1 MKYQEICMEQTHSRS
16 KCKREFKGVLNKVLV
31 SGLALAMVMGSS
43 TTAFAAGLN
52 IKDLA
57 HEAANKDTNQIT
69 SEYGVSVDSA
79 ISQIRNTINSI
90 NQMKANGSVSDNYI
104 KNLASQIYALETAAT
119 SDSSKMSDV
128 TSVLNEAESAVK
140 GLSNASEAETAI
152 KIVRGMLGVS
162 NISVKNTSAAITDF
176 KDIPANAW
184 YYNYVSRMVQDGLFA
199 GTSAT
204 TFSPDAPMSEV
215 QFLTVVLRKAFPNEL
230 TQYNAQYT
238 SSWFDG
244 AYRLGLAKGIISQS
258 VYGSGADMNARNI
271 TRERMTD
278 IAIKGLEAMG
288 EQTYSNAAGVSAR
301 VTDLKDC
308 SGTMRDSMIKAYTMG
323 IIAGTSDTTVSPK
336 QTATRAQGAT
346 VLYRF
351 AYPDERSIPDLN
363 APVEKPGS
371 DLSQPITIYEGQTR
385 TAGESR
391 LAREGDVF
399 VKADGTKVILK
410 KGPNGVLG
418 EGQGVAPDLGFE
430 ACENPTKQ
438 QVVTN
443 QGRFSPG
450 GILGEYDTNSVGK
463 PYNNDDYK
471 VNPWT
476 GEGHW
481 GTEWHV
487 IKEANPMPAEYGSY
501 NGQISSN
508 GVWVWLADY
517 NTWDLC
523 CNWPDTS
530 YFQ

>member
-1 MKYQEICMEQTHSRS
+1 MRFNKKKMLS
-16 KCKREFKGVLNKVLV
+16 GVLAT
-31 SGLALAMVMGSS
+31 GLALSCL
-43 TTAFAAGLN
+43 TAPVSALN
-52 IKDLA
+52 IQDQV
-57 HEAANKDTNQIT
+57 EQIQQQ
-69 SEYGVSVDSA
+69 ENVMADF
-79 ISQIRNTINSI
+79 
-90 NQMKANGSVSDNYI
+90 
-104 KNLASQIYALETAAT
+104 
-119 SDSSKMSDV
+119 
-128 TSVLNEAESAVK
+128 
-140 GLSNASEAETAI
+140 
-152 KIVRGMLGVS
+152 
-162 NISVKNTSAAITDF
+162 TDMTGHWAY
-176 KDIPANAW
+176 D
-184 YYNYVSRMVQDGLFA
+184 YVARMVQDGLFA

-204 TFSPDAPMSEV
+204 TFSPNAKMSEV

-301 VTDLKDC
+301 VTDLNDC
-308 SGTMRDSMIKAYTMG
+308 KGEMRDSMIKAYTMG

-391 LAREGDVF
+391 LAREGDIF
-399 VKADGTKVILK
+399 VKADGTKVVLK

-418 EGQGVAPDLGFE
+418 EGQGVAPDLGFKATPNGGRGNE
-430 ACENPTKQ
+430 
-438 QVVTN
+438 VIN
-443 QGRFSPG
+443 QERFSPG
-450 GILGEYDTNSVGK
+450 PVLGEYDTNSVGK

-481 GTEWHV
+481 GTEWQV
-487 IKEANPMPAEYGSY
+487 ILDANPFPAEYGSY

>member
-1 MKYQEICMEQTHSRS
+1 MRFNKQKLLS
-16 KCKREFKGVLNKVLV
+16 GVLAT
-31 SGLALAMVMGSS
+31 GLALSCMVGPAYA
-43 TTAFAAGLN
+43 TRN
-52 IKDLA
+52 IKDLVNQTA
-57 HEAANKDTNQIT
+57 TEIEQQEKAMAN
-69 SEYGVSVDSA
+69 
-79 ISQIRNTINSI
+79 
-90 NQMKANGSVSDNYI
+90 
-104 KNLASQIYALETAAT
+104 
-119 SDSSKMSDV
+119 
-128 TSVLNEAESAVK
+128 
-140 GLSNASEAETAI
+140 
-152 KIVRGMLGVS
+152 
-162 NISVKNTSAAITDF
+162 F

-184 YYNYVSRMVQDGLFA
+184 YYDYVSRMVQDGLFA
-199 GTSAT
+199 GTSST
-204 TFSPDAPMSEV
+204 TFEPNAPMSEV
-215 QFLTVVLRKAFPNEL
+215 QFLTVVLRKAFPTEL
-230 TQYNAQYT
+230 EQYNAQYT
-238 SSWFDG
+238 STWYDG

-258 VYGSGADMNARNI
+258 VYGSGADMNRNI

-336 QTATRAQGAT
+336 DTATRAQGAT

-351 AYPDERSIPDLN
+351 AYPEERSIPDLN

-385 TAGESR
+385 VAGESR
-391 LAREGDVF
+391 LAREGDIF
-399 VKADGTKVILK
+399 VKADGTKVVLK

-418 EGQGVAPDLGFE
+418 EGQGVAPDLGFK
-430 ACENPTKQ
+430 ATPNAGKAGT
-438 QVVTN
+438 VTN
-443 QGRFSPG
+443 QERFSPG
-450 GILGEYDTNSVGK
+450 PVLGDYGFNSIGK
-463 PYNNDDYK
+463 AYNNDTYK

-481 GTEWHV
+481 DTEWTV
-487 IKEANPMPAEYGSY
+487 IIDANPMPATKGTY

-517 NTWDLC
+517 NDWDLC

>member
-1 MKYQEICMEQTHSRS
+1 MRFNKKKMLS
-16 KCKREFKGVLNKVLV
+16 GVLAT
-31 SGLALAMVMGSS
+31 GLALSCL
-43 TTAFAAGLN
+43 TAPVSALN
-52 IKDLA
+52 IQDQV
-57 HEAANKDTNQIT
+57 EQIQQQENAMADFT
-69 SEYGVSVDSA
+69 D
-79 ISQIRNTINSI
+79 
-90 NQMKANGSVSDNYI
+90 MKGHWSYD
-104 KNLASQIYALETAAT
+104 
-119 SDSSKMSDV
+119 
-128 TSVLNEAESAVK
+128 
-140 GLSNASEAETAI
+140 
-152 KIVRGMLGVS
+152 
-162 NISVKNTSAAITDF
+162 
-176 KDIPANAW
+176 
-184 YYNYVSRMVQDGLFA
+184 YVSRMVQDGLFA
-199 GTSAT
+199 GTSST

-351 AYPDERSIPDLN
+351 AYPEERSVPDLN

-385 TAGESR
+385 VAGESR
-391 LAREGDVF
+391 LAREGDIF
-399 VKADGTKVILK
+399 VKADGTKVVLK

-481 GTEWHV
+481 GTEWTV
-487 IKEANPMPAEYGSY
+487 IIKANPMPAEVGTHD
-501 NGQISSN
+501 GQLSSN
-508 GVWVWLADY
+508 GVWVWDAY
-517 NTWDLC
+517 TNIWEVC
-523 CNWPDTS
+523 CNYPSTDI
-530 YFQ
+530 FN

>member
-1 MKYQEICMEQTHSRS
+1 MNSKKYLSGII
-16 KCKREFKGVLNKVLV
+16 V
-31 SGLALAMVMGSS
+31 SGLLLS
-43 TTAFAAGLN
+43 TLTAPVSALN
-52 IKDLA
+52 IKYDLNNA
-57 HEAANKDTNQIT
+57 
-69 SEYGVSVDSA
+69 
-79 ISQIRNTINSI
+79 INSET
-90 NQMKANGSVSDNYI
+90 NTTVTTPTTNKKATISDFTDMAGHWSYN
-104 KNLASQIYALETAAT
+104 
-119 SDSSKMSDV
+119 DV
-128 TSVLNEAESAVK
+128 ARMIQDDLFK
-140 GLSNASEAETAI
+140 G
-152 KIVRGMLGVS
+152 K
-162 NISVKNTSAAITDF
+162 TD
-176 KDIPANAW
+176 
-184 YYNYVSRMVQDGLFA
+184 
-199 GTSAT
+199 T
-204 TFSPDAPMSEV
+204 TFAPEDKMTEIE
-215 QFLTVVLRKAFPNEL
+215 FLTVVLRKAFPNEL

-351 AYPDERSIPDLN
+351 AYPEERSIPDLN

-385 TAGESR
+385 VAGESR

-399 VKADGTKVILK
+399 VKADGTKVVLK

-481 GTEWHV
+481 GTEWQV
-487 IKEANPMPAEYGSY
+487 ILDANPFPAEAGTYD
-501 NGQISSN
+501 GQLSPD
-508 GVWVWLADY
+508 GVWVWDTYINFWNA
-517 NTWDLC
+517 C
-523 CNWPDTS
+523 CN
-530 YFQ
+530 FKEKI